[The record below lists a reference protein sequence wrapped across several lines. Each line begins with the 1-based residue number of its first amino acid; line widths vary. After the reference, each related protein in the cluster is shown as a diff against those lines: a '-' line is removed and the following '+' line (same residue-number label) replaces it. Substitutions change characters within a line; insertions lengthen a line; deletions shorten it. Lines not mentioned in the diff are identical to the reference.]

1 MNQGVVLFAFNN
13 ISVDYIKQAVYCA
26 KRIKKYLQ
34 LPVQVITDDV
44 EHIKTF
50 PFYKNMLI

>member
-26 KRIKKYLQ
+26 KRIKK
-34 LPVQVITDDV
+34 
-44 EHIKTF
+44 
-50 PFYKNMLI
+50 